1 MEFEGEHK
9 ESDEI
14 KSMQKEKKALD
25 AKYNKMINSRD
36 IGQLIPASKIQDE
49 IIKIHCK
56 INTILYNINYD
67 E

>member
-1 MEFEGEHK
+1 MEFSGERR
-9 ESDEI
+9 EQSEV
-14 KSMQKEKKALD
+14 KSMQKEKKVLET
-25 AKYNKMINSRD
+25 KYNKMISSRD

>member
-1 MEFEGEHK
+1 MEFKGERR
-9 ESDEI
+9 EQGEV
-14 KSMQKEKKALD
+14 KSMQKEKKVLET
-25 AKYNKMINSRD
+25 KYNKMINSRD
-36 IGQLIPASKIQDE
+36 IGQLIPASKIHDE